1 MKKSRWQFL
10 IDFVC
15 NDTWRKVVALF
26 LALLLYLAISPRT
39 SEKREKSFSNVPVEI
54 ELPANVALSSGER
67 PKVKVTIH
75 GNIKA
80 LDEVDPGLLRIR
92 AEVHADADRLI
103 PGEAYLLR
111 LRFDDVSGLP
121 YGARVTSISP
131 RDLPLNLE
139 RVVSKQLE
147 VKARYDSQEKLL
159 PDFDVTGVH
168 FVPSKVLLS
177 GPEQVLNSIKFIY
190 TEPIPLSEQVTESF
204 EYRAPLRIP
213 QGTRSDHTKV
223 DAYVDVT
230 KAITTHTFRVGPLSI
245 NQSADSTRK
254 FKVSDPFPNQVS
266 VKLSG
271 PRGTLAK
278 LHNREIS
285 ASVSLGHID
294 KPGTYELKVS
304 VNIPNSAQG
313 VTIRGV
319 EPDRATVTV
328 VQE

>member
-1 MKKSRWQFL
+1 MRRNPLIQFFINL
-10 IDFVC
+10 ICHDF
-15 NDTWRKVVALF
+15 WRKLVALF
-26 LALLLYLAISPRT
+26 LALLLYLAIAPRT

-159 PDFDVTGVH
+159 PELAAATMQMPACPVYCNYEARPVTGTDDVRAMLGAQVCGSVRWAASMQDLVAKGHTLFIEMGPGKTLAGMMGRICKDVTVISIED
-168 FVPSKVLLS
+168 VPTLQAAIETL
-177 GPEQVLNSIKFIY
+177 
-190 TEPIPLSEQVTESF
+190 
-204 EYRAPLRIP
+204 
-213 QGTRSDHTKV
+213 
-223 DAYVDVT
+223 
-230 KAITTHTFRVGPLSI
+230 KA
-245 NQSADSTRK
+245 QA
-254 FKVSDPFPNQVS
+254 
-266 VKLSG
+266 
-271 PRGTLAK
+271 
-278 LHNREIS
+278 
-285 ASVSLGHID
+285 
-294 KPGTYELKVS
+294 
-304 VNIPNSAQG
+304 
-313 VTIRGV
+313 
-319 EPDRATVTV
+319 
-328 VQE
+328 